1 MFVDQISKPWQT
13 IITTAIPSITNEF
26 HSLEDVG
33 WYGSAMFFPLAATQ
47 SVWGKAYKYFPVK
60 HVFLLGIVIFEIG
73 SLICGNE
80 HPRTQFSAAQDA
92 NDKKHLHQ
100 TAMPSLLGGL
110 SPAQAVP
117 VSLRAASSSFR
128 SLPDRESDQQ

>member
-1 MFVDQISKPWQT
+1 MFIDQISKPWQT

-73 SLICGNE
+73 SLICGNGTS
-80 HPRTQFSAAQDA
+80 RTQFSAAQHA

-100 TAMPSLLGGL
+100 TAMPSLPDGL
-110 SPAQAVP
+110 SRAQAVL
-117 VSLRAASSSFR
+117 VSLQAASSLFLC
-128 SLPDRESDQQ
+128 LPDRESDQR